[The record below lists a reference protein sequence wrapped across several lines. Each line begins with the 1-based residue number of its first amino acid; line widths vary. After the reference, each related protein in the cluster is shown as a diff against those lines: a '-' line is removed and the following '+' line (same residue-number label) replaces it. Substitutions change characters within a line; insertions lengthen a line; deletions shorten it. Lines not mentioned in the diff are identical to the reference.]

1 MTTLKVQKR
10 DMGTKAKR
18 LRREGYVTGNL
29 FGKDMEGSVPLQIEK
44 KEAERIQRE
53 CLKGSRLVLDLDGK
67 KYNVLLKELDY
78 DTMKRQILEMDFQ
91 ALVSGEKIHS
101 VAEIIF
107 HNKEMVVDGVLEE
120 LLTEIEYKAVPEA
133 LVERVDI
140 DCSKLKVGDSLT
152 VGDLEIAKDKDI
164 EIVTHLDTPVV
175 NVVASHNAVADEEEA
190 EFARLLGEY
199 IGICFQIKDDIFDY
213 FNSKEIGKPTG
224 NDMLEGK
231 LTLPALYV
239 LNNTK
244 DDTAREIAIKVK
256 DGTATPDEIAR
267 LIAFIKENG
276 GIEYAIQTMNL
287 YKEKALGLLASLPD
301 SDVCTALRAYLNYVV
316 DREK

>member
-29 FGKDMEGSVPLQIEK
+29 FGKDIEGSIPLQIDK

-53 CLKGSRLVLDLDGK
+53 CLKGSKLILDLDGK

-78 DTMKRQILEMDFQ
+78 DTMKRQILELDFQ

-152 VGDLEIAKDKDI
+152 VGDLEIAKDNDI
-164 EIVTHLDTPVV
+164 EIMTHLDTPVV

-190 EFARLLGEY
+190 EDTE
-199 IGICFQIKDDIFDY
+199 
-213 FNSKEIGKPTG
+213 SK
-224 NDMLEGK
+224 
-231 LTLPALYV
+231 
-239 LNNTK
+239 
-244 DDTAREIAIKVK
+244 
-256 DGTATPDEIAR
+256 
-267 LIAFIKENG
+267 
-276 GIEYAIQTMNL
+276 
-287 YKEKALGLLASLPD
+287 
-301 SDVCTALRAYLNYVV
+301 
-316 DREK
+316 

>member
-29 FGKDMEGSVPLQIEK
+29 FGKDMEGSIPLQIEK

-53 CLKGSRLVLDLDGK
+53 CLKGSRLILDLDGK

-78 DTMKRQILEMDFQ
+78 DTMKRQILELDFQ

-152 VGDLEIAKDKDI
+152 VGNLEIAKDKDI
-164 EIVTHLDTPVV
+164 EIMTHLDTPVV

-190 EFARLLGEY
+190 EDTE
-199 IGICFQIKDDIFDY
+199 
-213 FNSKEIGKPTG
+213 SK
-224 NDMLEGK
+224 
-231 LTLPALYV
+231 
-239 LNNTK
+239 
-244 DDTAREIAIKVK
+244 
-256 DGTATPDEIAR
+256 
-267 LIAFIKENG
+267 
-276 GIEYAIQTMNL
+276 
-287 YKEKALGLLASLPD
+287 
-301 SDVCTALRAYLNYVV
+301 
-316 DREK
+316 

>member
-10 DMGTKAKR
+10 EMGTKAKR

-53 CLKGSRLVLDLDGK
+53 CLKGSKLVLDLDGK

-190 EFARLLGEY
+190 EDEE
-199 IGICFQIKDDIFDY
+199 
-213 FNSKEIGKPTG
+213 SK
-224 NDMLEGK
+224 
-231 LTLPALYV
+231 
-239 LNNTK
+239 
-244 DDTAREIAIKVK
+244 
-256 DGTATPDEIAR
+256 
-267 LIAFIKENG
+267 
-276 GIEYAIQTMNL
+276 
-287 YKEKALGLLASLPD
+287 
-301 SDVCTALRAYLNYVV
+301 
-316 DREK
+316 

>member
-53 CLKGSRLVLDLDGK
+53 CLKGSKLVLDLDGK

-78 DTMKRQILEMDFQ
+78 DTMERQILEMDFQ

-140 DCSKLKVGDSLT
+140 DCSTLKVGDSLT
-152 VGDLEIAKDKDI
+152 VGDLEIAKDIDI

-190 EFARLLGEY
+190 EDEE
-199 IGICFQIKDDIFDY
+199 
-213 FNSKEIGKPTG
+213 SK
-224 NDMLEGK
+224 
-231 LTLPALYV
+231 
-239 LNNTK
+239 
-244 DDTAREIAIKVK
+244 
-256 DGTATPDEIAR
+256 
-267 LIAFIKENG
+267 
-276 GIEYAIQTMNL
+276 
-287 YKEKALGLLASLPD
+287 
-301 SDVCTALRAYLNYVV
+301 
-316 DREK
+316 

>member
-29 FGKDMEGSVPLQIEK
+29 FGKDIEGSIPLQIEK

-53 CLKGSRLVLDLDGK
+53 CLKGSKLILELDGK

-78 DTMKRQILEMDFQ
+78 DTMKRQILELDFQ

-164 EIVTHLDTPVV
+164 EIMTHLDTPVV

-190 EFARLLGEY
+190 EDTE
-199 IGICFQIKDDIFDY
+199 
-213 FNSKEIGKPTG
+213 SK
-224 NDMLEGK
+224 
-231 LTLPALYV
+231 
-239 LNNTK
+239 
-244 DDTAREIAIKVK
+244 
-256 DGTATPDEIAR
+256 
-267 LIAFIKENG
+267 
-276 GIEYAIQTMNL
+276 
-287 YKEKALGLLASLPD
+287 
-301 SDVCTALRAYLNYVV
+301 
-316 DREK
+316 

>member
-1 MTTLKVQKR
+1 M
-10 DMGTKAKR
+10 
-18 LRREGYVTGNL
+18 
-29 FGKDMEGSVPLQIEK
+29 
-44 KEAERIQRE
+44 
-53 CLKGSRLVLDLDGK
+53 DGK

-78 DTMKRQILEMDFQ
+78 DTMKRQILELDFQ

-190 EFARLLGEY
+190 EDTE
-199 IGICFQIKDDIFDY
+199 
-213 FNSKEIGKPTG
+213 SK
-224 NDMLEGK
+224 
-231 LTLPALYV
+231 
-239 LNNTK
+239 
-244 DDTAREIAIKVK
+244 
-256 DGTATPDEIAR
+256 
-267 LIAFIKENG
+267 
-276 GIEYAIQTMNL
+276 
-287 YKEKALGLLASLPD
+287 
-301 SDVCTALRAYLNYVV
+301 
-316 DREK
+316 

>member
-29 FGKDMEGSVPLQIEK
+29 FGKDMEGSIPLQIEK

-53 CLKGSRLVLDLDGK
+53 CLKGSRLILDLDGK

-164 EIVTHLDTPVV
+164 EIMTHLDTPVV
-175 NVVASHNAVADEEEA
+175 NVVASHNAPADDEEA
-190 EFARLLGEY
+190 EDTE
-199 IGICFQIKDDIFDY
+199 
-213 FNSKEIGKPTG
+213 SK
-224 NDMLEGK
+224 
-231 LTLPALYV
+231 
-239 LNNTK
+239 
-244 DDTAREIAIKVK
+244 
-256 DGTATPDEIAR
+256 
-267 LIAFIKENG
+267 
-276 GIEYAIQTMNL
+276 
-287 YKEKALGLLASLPD
+287 
-301 SDVCTALRAYLNYVV
+301 
-316 DREK
+316 

>member
-44 KEAERIQRE
+44 KEAERIQRDG
-53 CLKGSRLVLDLDGK
+53 LKGSKLVLDLDCK

-190 EFARLLGEY
+190 EDEE
-199 IGICFQIKDDIFDY
+199 
-213 FNSKEIGKPTG
+213 SK
-224 NDMLEGK
+224 
-231 LTLPALYV
+231 
-239 LNNTK
+239 
-244 DDTAREIAIKVK
+244 
-256 DGTATPDEIAR
+256 
-267 LIAFIKENG
+267 
-276 GIEYAIQTMNL
+276 
-287 YKEKALGLLASLPD
+287 
-301 SDVCTALRAYLNYVV
+301 
-316 DREK
+316 

>member
-29 FGKDMEGSVPLQIEK
+29 FGKDMEGSIPLQIEK

-53 CLKGSRLVLDLDGK
+53 CLKGSKLILDLDGK

-164 EIVTHLDTPVV
+164 EIMTHLDTPVV
-175 NVVASHNAVADEEEA
+175 NVVASHNAPADDEEAA
-190 EFARLLGEY
+190 EDTE
-199 IGICFQIKDDIFDY
+199 
-213 FNSKEIGKPTG
+213 SK
-224 NDMLEGK
+224 
-231 LTLPALYV
+231 
-239 LNNTK
+239 
-244 DDTAREIAIKVK
+244 
-256 DGTATPDEIAR
+256 
-267 LIAFIKENG
+267 
-276 GIEYAIQTMNL
+276 
-287 YKEKALGLLASLPD
+287 
-301 SDVCTALRAYLNYVV
+301 
-316 DREK
+316 

>member
-53 CLKGSRLVLDLDGK
+53 CLKGSKLVLDLDCK

-190 EFARLLGEY
+190 EDEE
-199 IGICFQIKDDIFDY
+199 
-213 FNSKEIGKPTG
+213 SK
-224 NDMLEGK
+224 
-231 LTLPALYV
+231 
-239 LNNTK
+239 
-244 DDTAREIAIKVK
+244 
-256 DGTATPDEIAR
+256 
-267 LIAFIKENG
+267 
-276 GIEYAIQTMNL
+276 
-287 YKEKALGLLASLPD
+287 
-301 SDVCTALRAYLNYVV
+301 
-316 DREK
+316 

>member
-29 FGKDMEGSVPLQIEK
+29 FGKDIEGSIPLQIEK

-53 CLKGSRLVLDLDGK
+53 CLKGSKLILDLDGK

-78 DTMKRQILEMDFQ
+78 DTMKRQILELDFQ

-152 VGDLEIAKDKDI
+152 VGNLEIAKDKDI
-164 EIVTHLDTPVV
+164 EIMTHLDTPVV

-190 EFARLLGEY
+190 EDTE
-199 IGICFQIKDDIFDY
+199 
-213 FNSKEIGKPTG
+213 SK
-224 NDMLEGK
+224 
-231 LTLPALYV
+231 
-239 LNNTK
+239 
-244 DDTAREIAIKVK
+244 
-256 DGTATPDEIAR
+256 
-267 LIAFIKENG
+267 
-276 GIEYAIQTMNL
+276 
-287 YKEKALGLLASLPD
+287 
-301 SDVCTALRAYLNYVV
+301 
-316 DREK
+316 

>member
-53 CLKGSRLVLDLDGK
+53 CLKGSKLVLDLDGK

-120 LLTEIEYKAVPEA
+120 LLTEVEYKAVPEA

-190 EFARLLGEY
+190 EDEE
-199 IGICFQIKDDIFDY
+199 
-213 FNSKEIGKPTG
+213 SK
-224 NDMLEGK
+224 
-231 LTLPALYV
+231 
-239 LNNTK
+239 
-244 DDTAREIAIKVK
+244 
-256 DGTATPDEIAR
+256 
-267 LIAFIKENG
+267 
-276 GIEYAIQTMNL
+276 
-287 YKEKALGLLASLPD
+287 
-301 SDVCTALRAYLNYVV
+301 
-316 DREK
+316 

>member
-53 CLKGSRLVLDLDGK
+53 CLKGSKLVLDLDGK

-140 DCSKLKVGDSLT
+140 DCSTLKVGDSLT

-164 EIVTHLDTPVV
+164 EIMTHLDTPVV

-190 EFARLLGEY
+190 EDEE
-199 IGICFQIKDDIFDY
+199 
-213 FNSKEIGKPTG
+213 SK
-224 NDMLEGK
+224 
-231 LTLPALYV
+231 
-239 LNNTK
+239 
-244 DDTAREIAIKVK
+244 
-256 DGTATPDEIAR
+256 
-267 LIAFIKENG
+267 
-276 GIEYAIQTMNL
+276 
-287 YKEKALGLLASLPD
+287 
-301 SDVCTALRAYLNYVV
+301 
-316 DREK
+316 

>member
-29 FGKDMEGSVPLQIEK
+29 FGKDIEGSIPLQIEK

-53 CLKGSRLVLDLDGK
+53 CLKGSRLILDLDGK

-78 DTMKRQILEMDFQ
+78 DTMKRQILELDFQ

-164 EIVTHLDTPVV
+164 EIMTHLDTPVV

-190 EFARLLGEY
+190 EDTE
-199 IGICFQIKDDIFDY
+199 
-213 FNSKEIGKPTG
+213 SK
-224 NDMLEGK
+224 
-231 LTLPALYV
+231 
-239 LNNTK
+239 
-244 DDTAREIAIKVK
+244 
-256 DGTATPDEIAR
+256 
-267 LIAFIKENG
+267 
-276 GIEYAIQTMNL
+276 
-287 YKEKALGLLASLPD
+287 
-301 SDVCTALRAYLNYVV
+301 
-316 DREK
+316 

>member
-53 CLKGSRLVLDLDGK
+53 CLKGSKLVLDLDGK

-164 EIVTHLDTPVV
+164 EIMTHLDTPVV

-190 EFARLLGEY
+190 EDEE
-199 IGICFQIKDDIFDY
+199 
-213 FNSKEIGKPTG
+213 SK
-224 NDMLEGK
+224 
-231 LTLPALYV
+231 
-239 LNNTK
+239 
-244 DDTAREIAIKVK
+244 
-256 DGTATPDEIAR
+256 
-267 LIAFIKENG
+267 
-276 GIEYAIQTMNL
+276 
-287 YKEKALGLLASLPD
+287 
-301 SDVCTALRAYLNYVV
+301 
-316 DREK
+316 

>member
-29 FGKDMEGSVPLQIEK
+29 FGKDIEGSIPLQVEK

-53 CLKGSRLVLDLDGK
+53 CLKGSKLVLDLDGK

-78 DTMKRQILEMDFQ
+78 DTMKRQILELDFQ

-190 EFARLLGEY
+190 EDTE
-199 IGICFQIKDDIFDY
+199 
-213 FNSKEIGKPTG
+213 SK
-224 NDMLEGK
+224 
-231 LTLPALYV
+231 
-239 LNNTK
+239 
-244 DDTAREIAIKVK
+244 
-256 DGTATPDEIAR
+256 
-267 LIAFIKENG
+267 
-276 GIEYAIQTMNL
+276 
-287 YKEKALGLLASLPD
+287 
-301 SDVCTALRAYLNYVV
+301 
-316 DREK
+316 

>member
-29 FGKDMEGSVPLQIEK
+29 FGKDMEGSIPLQIEK

-53 CLKGSRLVLDLDGK
+53 CLKGSKLILDLDGK

-78 DTMKRQILEMDFQ
+78 DTMKRQILEIDFQ

-164 EIVTHLDTPVV
+164 EIMTHLDTPVV
-175 NVVASHNAVADEEEA
+175 NVVASHNAPADDEEAA
-190 EFARLLGEY
+190 EDTE
-199 IGICFQIKDDIFDY
+199 
-213 FNSKEIGKPTG
+213 SK
-224 NDMLEGK
+224 
-231 LTLPALYV
+231 
-239 LNNTK
+239 
-244 DDTAREIAIKVK
+244 
-256 DGTATPDEIAR
+256 
-267 LIAFIKENG
+267 
-276 GIEYAIQTMNL
+276 
-287 YKEKALGLLASLPD
+287 
-301 SDVCTALRAYLNYVV
+301 
-316 DREK
+316 

>member
-53 CLKGSRLVLDLDGK
+53 CLKGSKLALDLDGK

-140 DCSKLKVGDSLT
+140 DCSTLKVGDSLT
-152 VGDLEIAKDKDI
+152 EGDLEIAKDKDI

-190 EFARLLGEY
+190 EDTE
-199 IGICFQIKDDIFDY
+199 
-213 FNSKEIGKPTG
+213 SK
-224 NDMLEGK
+224 
-231 LTLPALYV
+231 
-239 LNNTK
+239 
-244 DDTAREIAIKVK
+244 
-256 DGTATPDEIAR
+256 
-267 LIAFIKENG
+267 
-276 GIEYAIQTMNL
+276 
-287 YKEKALGLLASLPD
+287 
-301 SDVCTALRAYLNYVV
+301 
-316 DREK
+316 

>member
-29 FGKDMEGSVPLQIEK
+29 FGKDIEGSIPLQIEK

-53 CLKGSRLVLDLDGK
+53 CLKGSKLVLDLDGK

-78 DTMKRQILEMDFQ
+78 DTMKRQILELDFQ

-190 EFARLLGEY
+190 EDTE
-199 IGICFQIKDDIFDY
+199 
-213 FNSKEIGKPTG
+213 SK
-224 NDMLEGK
+224 
-231 LTLPALYV
+231 
-239 LNNTK
+239 
-244 DDTAREIAIKVK
+244 
-256 DGTATPDEIAR
+256 
-267 LIAFIKENG
+267 
-276 GIEYAIQTMNL
+276 
-287 YKEKALGLLASLPD
+287 
-301 SDVCTALRAYLNYVV
+301 
-316 DREK
+316 

>member
-140 DCSKLKVGDSLT
+140 DCSTLKVGDSLT

-190 EFARLLGEY
+190 EDEE
-199 IGICFQIKDDIFDY
+199 
-213 FNSKEIGKPTG
+213 SK
-224 NDMLEGK
+224 
-231 LTLPALYV
+231 
-239 LNNTK
+239 
-244 DDTAREIAIKVK
+244 
-256 DGTATPDEIAR
+256 
-267 LIAFIKENG
+267 
-276 GIEYAIQTMNL
+276 
-287 YKEKALGLLASLPD
+287 
-301 SDVCTALRAYLNYVV
+301 
-316 DREK
+316 

>member
-53 CLKGSRLVLDLDGK
+53 CLKGSKLALDLDGK

-140 DCSKLKVGDSLT
+140 DCSTLKVGDSLT

-190 EFARLLGEY
+190 EDEE
-199 IGICFQIKDDIFDY
+199 
-213 FNSKEIGKPTG
+213 SK
-224 NDMLEGK
+224 
-231 LTLPALYV
+231 
-239 LNNTK
+239 
-244 DDTAREIAIKVK
+244 
-256 DGTATPDEIAR
+256 
-267 LIAFIKENG
+267 
-276 GIEYAIQTMNL
+276 
-287 YKEKALGLLASLPD
+287 
-301 SDVCTALRAYLNYVV
+301 
-316 DREK
+316 

>member
-29 FGKDMEGSVPLQIEK
+29 FGKDIEGSIPLQIEK

-53 CLKGSRLVLDLDGK
+53 CLKGSKLILDLDGK

-78 DTMKRQILEMDFQ
+78 DTMKRQILELDFQ

-164 EIVTHLDTPVV
+164 EVMTHLDTPVV

-190 EFARLLGEY
+190 EDTE
-199 IGICFQIKDDIFDY
+199 
-213 FNSKEIGKPTG
+213 SK
-224 NDMLEGK
+224 
-231 LTLPALYV
+231 
-239 LNNTK
+239 
-244 DDTAREIAIKVK
+244 
-256 DGTATPDEIAR
+256 
-267 LIAFIKENG
+267 
-276 GIEYAIQTMNL
+276 
-287 YKEKALGLLASLPD
+287 
-301 SDVCTALRAYLNYVV
+301 
-316 DREK
+316 

>member
-53 CLKGSRLVLDLDGK
+53 CLKGSKLVLDLDGK

-101 VAEIIF
+101 VAEVIF

-175 NVVASHNAVADEEEA
+175 NVVASHNAAADEEEA
-190 EFARLLGEY
+190 EDEE
-199 IGICFQIKDDIFDY
+199 
-213 FNSKEIGKPTG
+213 SK
-224 NDMLEGK
+224 
-231 LTLPALYV
+231 
-239 LNNTK
+239 
-244 DDTAREIAIKVK
+244 
-256 DGTATPDEIAR
+256 
-267 LIAFIKENG
+267 
-276 GIEYAIQTMNL
+276 
-287 YKEKALGLLASLPD
+287 
-301 SDVCTALRAYLNYVV
+301 
-316 DREK
+316 

>member
-29 FGKDMEGSVPLQIEK
+29 FGKDIEGSIPLQVEK

-53 CLKGSRLVLDLDGK
+53 CLKGSKLVLDLDGK

-78 DTMKRQILEMDFQ
+78 DTMKRQILELDFQ

-164 EIVTHLDTPVV
+164 EIMTHLDTPVV

-190 EFARLLGEY
+190 EDTE
-199 IGICFQIKDDIFDY
+199 
-213 FNSKEIGKPTG
+213 SK
-224 NDMLEGK
+224 
-231 LTLPALYV
+231 
-239 LNNTK
+239 
-244 DDTAREIAIKVK
+244 
-256 DGTATPDEIAR
+256 
-267 LIAFIKENG
+267 
-276 GIEYAIQTMNL
+276 
-287 YKEKALGLLASLPD
+287 
-301 SDVCTALRAYLNYVV
+301 
-316 DREK
+316 

>member
-29 FGKDMEGSVPLQIEK
+29 FGKDIEGSIPLQIEK

-53 CLKGSRLVLDLDGK
+53 CLKGSRLILDLDGK

-78 DTMKRQILEMDFQ
+78 DTMKRQILELDFQ

-133 LVERVDI
+133 LVERVDV

-164 EIVTHLDTPVV
+164 EIMTHLDTPVV

-190 EFARLLGEY
+190 EDTE
-199 IGICFQIKDDIFDY
+199 
-213 FNSKEIGKPTG
+213 SK
-224 NDMLEGK
+224 
-231 LTLPALYV
+231 
-239 LNNTK
+239 
-244 DDTAREIAIKVK
+244 
-256 DGTATPDEIAR
+256 
-267 LIAFIKENG
+267 
-276 GIEYAIQTMNL
+276 
-287 YKEKALGLLASLPD
+287 
-301 SDVCTALRAYLNYVV
+301 
-316 DREK
+316 

>member
-53 CLKGSRLVLDLDGK
+53 CLKGSKLVLDLDGK

-91 ALVSGEKIHS
+91 ELVSGEKIHS

-190 EFARLLGEY
+190 EDEE
-199 IGICFQIKDDIFDY
+199 
-213 FNSKEIGKPTG
+213 SK
-224 NDMLEGK
+224 
-231 LTLPALYV
+231 
-239 LNNTK
+239 
-244 DDTAREIAIKVK
+244 
-256 DGTATPDEIAR
+256 
-267 LIAFIKENG
+267 
-276 GIEYAIQTMNL
+276 
-287 YKEKALGLLASLPD
+287 
-301 SDVCTALRAYLNYVV
+301 
-316 DREK
+316 

>member
-53 CLKGSRLVLDLDGK
+53 CLKGSKLVLDLDGK

-164 EIVTHLDTPVV
+164 EIVIHLDTPVV

-190 EFARLLGEY
+190 EDEE
-199 IGICFQIKDDIFDY
+199 
-213 FNSKEIGKPTG
+213 SK
-224 NDMLEGK
+224 
-231 LTLPALYV
+231 
-239 LNNTK
+239 
-244 DDTAREIAIKVK
+244 
-256 DGTATPDEIAR
+256 
-267 LIAFIKENG
+267 
-276 GIEYAIQTMNL
+276 
-287 YKEKALGLLASLPD
+287 
-301 SDVCTALRAYLNYVV
+301 
-316 DREK
+316 

>member
-29 FGKDMEGSVPLQIEK
+29 FGKDIEGSIPLQIEK

-53 CLKGSRLVLDLDGK
+53 CLKGSKLILELDGK

-78 DTMKRQILEMDFQ
+78 DTMKRQILELDFQ

-133 LVERVDI
+133 LVERVDV

-190 EFARLLGEY
+190 EDTE
-199 IGICFQIKDDIFDY
+199 
-213 FNSKEIGKPTG
+213 SK
-224 NDMLEGK
+224 
-231 LTLPALYV
+231 
-239 LNNTK
+239 
-244 DDTAREIAIKVK
+244 
-256 DGTATPDEIAR
+256 
-267 LIAFIKENG
+267 
-276 GIEYAIQTMNL
+276 
-287 YKEKALGLLASLPD
+287 
-301 SDVCTALRAYLNYVV
+301 
-316 DREK
+316 

>member
-53 CLKGSRLVLDLDGK
+53 CLKGSKLVLDLDGK

-140 DCSKLKVGDSLT
+140 DCSTLKVGDSLT

-190 EFARLLGEY
+190 EDEE
-199 IGICFQIKDDIFDY
+199 
-213 FNSKEIGKPTG
+213 SK
-224 NDMLEGK
+224 
-231 LTLPALYV
+231 
-239 LNNTK
+239 
-244 DDTAREIAIKVK
+244 
-256 DGTATPDEIAR
+256 
-267 LIAFIKENG
+267 
-276 GIEYAIQTMNL
+276 
-287 YKEKALGLLASLPD
+287 
-301 SDVCTALRAYLNYVV
+301 
-316 DREK
+316 

>member
-29 FGKDMEGSVPLQIEK
+29 FGKDIEGSIPLQIEK

-53 CLKGSRLVLDLDGK
+53 CLKGSKLILDLDGK

-78 DTMKRQILEMDFQ
+78 DTMKRQILELDFQ

-152 VGDLEIAKDKDI
+152 VGDLEIAKDEDI
-164 EIVTHLDTPVV
+164 EIMTHLDTPVV

-190 EFARLLGEY
+190 EDTE
-199 IGICFQIKDDIFDY
+199 
-213 FNSKEIGKPTG
+213 SK
-224 NDMLEGK
+224 
-231 LTLPALYV
+231 
-239 LNNTK
+239 
-244 DDTAREIAIKVK
+244 
-256 DGTATPDEIAR
+256 
-267 LIAFIKENG
+267 
-276 GIEYAIQTMNL
+276 
-287 YKEKALGLLASLPD
+287 
-301 SDVCTALRAYLNYVV
+301 
-316 DREK
+316 

>member
-29 FGKDMEGSVPLQIEK
+29 FGKDMEGSIPLQIEK

-53 CLKGSRLVLDLDGK
+53 CLKGSKLILDLDGK

-164 EIVTHLDTPVV
+164 EIMTHLDTPVV
-175 NVVASHNAVADEEEA
+175 NVVASHNAPADDEEA
-190 EFARLLGEY
+190 EDTE
-199 IGICFQIKDDIFDY
+199 
-213 FNSKEIGKPTG
+213 SK
-224 NDMLEGK
+224 
-231 LTLPALYV
+231 
-239 LNNTK
+239 
-244 DDTAREIAIKVK
+244 
-256 DGTATPDEIAR
+256 
-267 LIAFIKENG
+267 
-276 GIEYAIQTMNL
+276 
-287 YKEKALGLLASLPD
+287 
-301 SDVCTALRAYLNYVV
+301 
-316 DREK
+316 

>member
-29 FGKDMEGSVPLQIEK
+29 FGKDIEGSIPLQIEK

-53 CLKGSRLVLDLDGK
+53 CLKGSKLILDLDGK

-78 DTMKRQILEMDFQ
+78 DTMKRQILELDFQ

-152 VGDLEIAKDKDI
+152 VGDLEIAKDEDI
-164 EIVTHLDTPVV
+164 EIMTHLDTPVV
-175 NVVASHNAVADEEEA
+175 NVVASHNAVADEEEV
-190 EFARLLGEY
+190 EDTE
-199 IGICFQIKDDIFDY
+199 
-213 FNSKEIGKPTG
+213 SK
-224 NDMLEGK
+224 
-231 LTLPALYV
+231 
-239 LNNTK
+239 
-244 DDTAREIAIKVK
+244 
-256 DGTATPDEIAR
+256 
-267 LIAFIKENG
+267 
-276 GIEYAIQTMNL
+276 
-287 YKEKALGLLASLPD
+287 
-301 SDVCTALRAYLNYVV
+301 
-316 DREK
+316 

>member
-29 FGKDMEGSVPLQIEK
+29 FGKDMEGSIPLQIEK

-53 CLKGSRLVLDLDGK
+53 CLKGSKLILDLDGK

-152 VGDLEIAKDKDI
+152 VGDLEIAKDEDI
-164 EIVTHLDTPVV
+164 EIMTHLDTPVV
-175 NVVASHNAVADEEEA
+175 NVVASHNAPADDEEA
-190 EFARLLGEY
+190 EDTE
-199 IGICFQIKDDIFDY
+199 
-213 FNSKEIGKPTG
+213 SK
-224 NDMLEGK
+224 
-231 LTLPALYV
+231 
-239 LNNTK
+239 
-244 DDTAREIAIKVK
+244 
-256 DGTATPDEIAR
+256 
-267 LIAFIKENG
+267 
-276 GIEYAIQTMNL
+276 
-287 YKEKALGLLASLPD
+287 
-301 SDVCTALRAYLNYVV
+301 
-316 DREK
+316 

>member
-175 NVVASHNAVADEEEA
+175 NVVASHNAVTDEEEA
-190 EFARLLGEY
+190 EDEE
-199 IGICFQIKDDIFDY
+199 
-213 FNSKEIGKPTG
+213 SK
-224 NDMLEGK
+224 
-231 LTLPALYV
+231 
-239 LNNTK
+239 
-244 DDTAREIAIKVK
+244 
-256 DGTATPDEIAR
+256 
-267 LIAFIKENG
+267 
-276 GIEYAIQTMNL
+276 
-287 YKEKALGLLASLPD
+287 
-301 SDVCTALRAYLNYVV
+301 
-316 DREK
+316 

>member
-29 FGKDMEGSVPLQIEK
+29 FGKDIEGSIPLQVEK

-53 CLKGSRLVLDLDGK
+53 CLKGSKLILDLDGK

-78 DTMKRQILEMDFQ
+78 DTMKRQILELDFQ

-190 EFARLLGEY
+190 EDTE
-199 IGICFQIKDDIFDY
+199 
-213 FNSKEIGKPTG
+213 SK
-224 NDMLEGK
+224 
-231 LTLPALYV
+231 
-239 LNNTK
+239 
-244 DDTAREIAIKVK
+244 
-256 DGTATPDEIAR
+256 
-267 LIAFIKENG
+267 
-276 GIEYAIQTMNL
+276 
-287 YKEKALGLLASLPD
+287 
-301 SDVCTALRAYLNYVV
+301 
-316 DREK
+316 

>member
-53 CLKGSRLVLDLDGK
+53 CLKGSKLVLDLDGK

-164 EIVTHLDTPVV
+164 EIVTHLDAPVV

-190 EFARLLGEY
+190 EDEE
-199 IGICFQIKDDIFDY
+199 
-213 FNSKEIGKPTG
+213 SK
-224 NDMLEGK
+224 
-231 LTLPALYV
+231 
-239 LNNTK
+239 
-244 DDTAREIAIKVK
+244 
-256 DGTATPDEIAR
+256 
-267 LIAFIKENG
+267 
-276 GIEYAIQTMNL
+276 
-287 YKEKALGLLASLPD
+287 
-301 SDVCTALRAYLNYVV
+301 
-316 DREK
+316 

>member
-29 FGKDMEGSVPLQIEK
+29 FGKDIEGSIPLQIEK

-53 CLKGSRLVLDLDGK
+53 CLKGSRLILDLDGK

-78 DTMKRQILEMDFQ
+78 DTMKRQILELDFQ

-152 VGDLEIAKDKDI
+152 VGDLEIAKDNDI
-164 EIVTHLDTPVV
+164 EIMTHLDTPVV

-190 EFARLLGEY
+190 EDTE
-199 IGICFQIKDDIFDY
+199 
-213 FNSKEIGKPTG
+213 SK
-224 NDMLEGK
+224 
-231 LTLPALYV
+231 
-239 LNNTK
+239 
-244 DDTAREIAIKVK
+244 
-256 DGTATPDEIAR
+256 
-267 LIAFIKENG
+267 
-276 GIEYAIQTMNL
+276 
-287 YKEKALGLLASLPD
+287 
-301 SDVCTALRAYLNYVV
+301 
-316 DREK
+316 

>member
-53 CLKGSRLVLDLDGK
+53 CLKGSKLVLDLDGK
-67 KYNVLLKELDY
+67 RYNVLFKELDY

-190 EFARLLGEY
+190 EDEE
-199 IGICFQIKDDIFDY
+199 
-213 FNSKEIGKPTG
+213 SK
-224 NDMLEGK
+224 
-231 LTLPALYV
+231 
-239 LNNTK
+239 
-244 DDTAREIAIKVK
+244 
-256 DGTATPDEIAR
+256 
-267 LIAFIKENG
+267 
-276 GIEYAIQTMNL
+276 
-287 YKEKALGLLASLPD
+287 
-301 SDVCTALRAYLNYVV
+301 
-316 DREK
+316 

>member
-53 CLKGSRLVLDLDGK
+53 CLKGSKLVLDLDGK

-164 EIVTHLDTPVV
+164 EIVTHLDTQVV
-175 NVVASHNAVADEEEA
+175 NVVASHNAAADEEEA
-190 EFARLLGEY
+190 EDEE
-199 IGICFQIKDDIFDY
+199 
-213 FNSKEIGKPTG
+213 SK
-224 NDMLEGK
+224 
-231 LTLPALYV
+231 
-239 LNNTK
+239 
-244 DDTAREIAIKVK
+244 
-256 DGTATPDEIAR
+256 
-267 LIAFIKENG
+267 
-276 GIEYAIQTMNL
+276 
-287 YKEKALGLLASLPD
+287 
-301 SDVCTALRAYLNYVV
+301 
-316 DREK
+316 